1 MSFPDL
7 ENIINNNNNKEHN
20 KVHLVNTGKSRVAK
34 TWLTHLHNQNIL
46 MERACRGEKRGQEQT
61 ITLDWK
67 QIICSTL
74 TRLTLTRL
82 KKKETQKPLR
92 GDLRSN
98 KL

>member
-1 MSFPDL
+1 MSVADL
-7 ENIINNNNNKEHN
+7 ENIIINNNNNNKEHN

-74 TRLTLTRL
+74 TPRL
-82 KKKETQKPLR
+82 KLTHLKKDKSHLEVI
-92 GDLRSN
+92 
-98 KL
+98 